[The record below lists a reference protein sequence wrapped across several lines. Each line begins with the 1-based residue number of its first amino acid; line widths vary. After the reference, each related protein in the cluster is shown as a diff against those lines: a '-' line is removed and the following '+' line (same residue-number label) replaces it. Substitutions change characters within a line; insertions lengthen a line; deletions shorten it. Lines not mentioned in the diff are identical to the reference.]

1 MSFIF
6 VFLRFE
12 IAKSNSGQ
20 RTYKNHVKLLGTK
33 SLWLKSQ
40 DVDIF
45 IFQLKNLFNQIKQ
58 NALTRHFFKWRIE
71 KKINSYPRMYTGKM
85 KVGFSL

>member
-20 RTYKNHVKLLGTK
+20 CTYKDHISNWVQSHFGSKAKMSTFLIFH
-33 SLWLKSQ
+33 LK
-40 DVDIF
+40 IY
-45 IFQLKNLFNQIKQ
+45 L
-58 NALTRHFFKWRIE
+58 IE
-71 KKINSYPRMYTGKM
+71 
-85 KVGFSL
+85 

>member
-20 RTYKNHVKLLGTK
+20 RTYKNHVKLGTK
-33 SLWLKSQ
+33 SLDS
-40 DVDIF
+40 
-45 IFQLKNLFNQIKQ
+45 
-58 NALTRHFFKWRIE
+58 IE
-71 KKINSYPRMYTGKM
+71 KFI
-85 KVGFSL
+85 

>member
-20 RTYKNHVKLLGTK
+20 RTYKNHTKLGTK
-33 SLWLKSQ
+33 SLGSKAKMST
-40 DVDIF
+40 F
-45 IFQLKNLFNQIKQ
+45 LFSNWKIYLIK
-58 NALTRHFFKWRIE
+58 
-71 KKINSYPRMYTGKM
+71 
-85 KVGFSL
+85 